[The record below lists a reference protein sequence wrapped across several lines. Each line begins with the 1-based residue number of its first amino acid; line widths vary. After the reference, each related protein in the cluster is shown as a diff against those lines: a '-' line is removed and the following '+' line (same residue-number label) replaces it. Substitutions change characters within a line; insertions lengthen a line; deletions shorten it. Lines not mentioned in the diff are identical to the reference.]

1 MNTKKSSSG
10 MASEAAKILSS
21 KTSSNIQQVLAG
33 SVLSQADPQ
42 NQTSG
47 KVETIAA
54 KALMSP
60 KYSETTKS
68 LAGSVLSQS
77 SKKR

>member
-1 MNTKKSSSG
+1 MNTKKSSPN

-21 KTSSNIQQVLAG
+21 KTASNIQQVLAG
-33 SVLSQADPQ
+33 SVLSQVNPK

-47 KVETIAA
+47 EVETIAA

-77 SKKR
+77 AKER